1 MSTSRSTCHHDT
13 ETLPPGGFYF
23 APGAIEHGPR
33 RKPKRLAPWQRLVLQ
48 AMAVLSGSSSAMA
61 KATGHDWHRLYLAK
75 DSKRAYAKHL
85 KVTPG
90 VEPMVW
96 CPETTHGTWI
106 ARRNGRTFVTGNS
119 GNKPNAARG
128 TLGATVMTFKQY
140 SIHYLEWLARMA
152 KSGPEGKKAA
162 LWALALLVMAAGSD
176 GLPFSEDLN
185 DVIDTVG
192 QSFGYDTNTKR
203 WRHQVAADA
212 LGEEAA
218 EVLSR
223 GLSASAG
230 FPVDVS
236 MRMGMGNLLPAT
248 DMLKKSN
255 TDTARSLAELAG
267 PGGALFTQYSDAI
280 KLMLSGE
287 AGAAAMKMTPNAL
300 QNLGKAAKM
309 METGEYRDS
318 KDRKVMDVDG
328 VDAAMKALSFQP
340 AQIARESAKMSE
352 NRQSE
357 MLAKAVEGEITDA
370 WARAMV
376 DGDAQTQEGA
386 RQRLLDWN
394 KKNPDMPI
402 RVNRAQ
408 IATKAK
414 KMRQSRAERYIKTV
428 APERRQTA
436 AKEVES

>member
-1 MSTSRSTCHHDT
+1 MWSTPFALAESFNRKASFIAAYQTAKDEGIANPYAFAQKAVT
-13 ETLPPGGFYF
+13 ETQGLY
-23 APGAIEHGPR
+23 
-33 RKPKRLAPWQRLVLQ
+33 
-48 AMAVLSGSSSAMA
+48 SS
-61 KATGHDWHRLYLAK
+61 
-75 DSKRAYAKHL
+75 
-85 KVTPG
+85 
-90 VEPMVW
+90 
-96 CPETTHGTWI
+96 
-106 ARRNGRTFVTGNS
+106 N
-119 GNKPNAARG
+119 NKPNAARG

-376 DGDAQTQEGA
+376 DGDAQAQEDA

-428 APERRQTA
+428 APERRQA
-436 AKEVES
+436 ATKEVES